1 MEVSAAPVHLDLGH
15 GEVVPQSL
23 RLARQRDEVAGAPSH
38 DDARQGA
45 HRAVLGGTFGQDSR
59 HVVDRGCDRNDR
71 SSRRT
76 TSPSR
81 AQGFTENCA
90 SNSVRAT
97 GLPGRNGSIGSV
109 TRRTLAESFTD
120 VATTRRS
127 RPEPASVARD
137 NVHHGTYLVASTSAA
152 RISGGAARSSSALAI
167 SAAAIS
173 PLMCA
178 WCASSVPKVSKI
190 QNVVGEVGA
199 VYQLTVPSSA
209 SASGSA
215 CALLRRYRRASP

>member
-97 GLPGRNGSIGSV
+97 GLPVRNRSIGSV

-178 WCASSVPKVSKI
+178 WRASSVPKVSKI

-199 VYQLTVPSSA
+199 A
-209 SASGSA
+209 
-215 CALLRRYRRASP
+215 